1 MNRRG
6 FTLIEVAVVITL
18 VAILATL
25 VLPSIVAA
33 KRSQDAMSVRQDV
46 FGFFAAAR
54 VEAIGLGRIV
64 VVRFDNSGS
73 QLVAESVDP
82 ATEQQEELLLYDVPD
97 FVTPESFVL
106 GDEVVSSVEWEV
118 RFYPD
123 GSCDAAE
130 FELLDGSL
138 VVLVV
143 LDPATGLVTV
153 GEELEEDEADEF
165 WPAGELEIRA

>member
-25 VLPSIVAA
+25 VIPSVFAA
-33 KRSQDAMSVRQDV
+33 KRSQDAQAVRQDV
-46 FGFFAAAR
+46 FGFFTAAR
-54 VEAIGLGRIV
+54 VEAIGSGRIV

-73 QLVAESVDP
+73 QLVAESFDP
-82 ATEQQEELLLYDVPD
+82 VTEQQVELNVYEVPD
-97 FVTPESFVL
+97 FVAAESFLL
-106 GDEVVSSVEWEV
+106 GDELVSSVEWEV

-130 FELLDGSL
+130 FEMLDGSL
-138 VVLVV
+138 VVLVT
-143 LDPATGLVTV
+143 LDPATGRVTV
-153 GEELEEDEADEF
+153 GEELEEEEVDDS

>member
-18 VAILATL
+18 IAILATL
-25 VLPSIVAA
+25 VVPSVFAA
-33 KRSQDAMSVRQDV
+33 KRSQDAQAVRQDV

-54 VEAIGLGRIV
+54 VEAIGSGRIV
-64 VVRFDNSGS
+64 VVRFENSGS
-73 QLVAESVDP
+73 QLVAESFDP
-82 ATEQQEELLLYDVPD
+82 VTEQQVELRVYEVPD
-97 FVTPESFVL
+97 FVTPESFLL
-106 GDEVVSSVEWEV
+106 GDELVSSVEWEV

-123 GSCDAAE
+123 GSCDDAE

-138 VVLVV
+138 VVLVT
-143 LDPATGLVTV
+143 LDPATGRVTV
-153 GEELEEDEADEF
+153 GEDTEEDEVDEF

>member
-25 VLPSIVAA
+25 VLPSVVAA